1 MARQLLRST
10 RIRNRKII
18 SCLSHSLDINIK
30 LLSRRK
36 KTNSL
41 KIDHNI
47 NGHYTLSCFNLPAIK
62 SVSLNHCNDFIC
74 TLKIIHIKR
83 LIPTKLM
90 MLILSF
96 VYQNI
101 KYINCLTENWF
112 LSRNEF
118 FKVQKKHVRLS
129 CFCFVLHCFT
139 GGCLNLEHI
148 FIVNL
153 TFLNLDP

>member
-18 SCLSHSLDINIK
+18 SCLSHSLDINIQK
-30 LLSRRK
+30 SCFPEER

-41 KIDHNI
+41 KIDHK
-47 NGHYTLSCFNLPAIK
+47 TLSCFNLPAIK

-90 MLILSF
+90 MLILSL